1 MMKKILGNW
10 GVHIGIIAFA
20 VVWLAIVAANW
31 AESAELK
38 GSASSDPSSDDSA
51 TVQKNSDNSADSDYN
66 FNWLDPEKKIYVLQ
80 NRRYTKAN
88 RAMISLLV
96 GPGSGNAYRTVFNV
110 EPRLSYYFSESF
122 GFEGFYSSTSNS
134 PNGNFTSLQ
143 NTSKTIIPFIRE
155 FQHEVGAMAE
165 WIPWYAKINVFNSII
180 YFDWYFNLG
189 LGAISSQN
197 ITQQIAGGPTTTNPE
212 NLTGIYWGT
221 GHLYHLNNNWTAR
234 LDITS
239 AVYHAANDPQG
250 DKTWYSNYNFEIG
263 LGYRF

>member
-1 MMKKILGNW
+1 MMKKIFGNW

-31 AESAELK
+31 AESAELT
-38 GSASSDPSSDDSA
+38 GAAPSSNDDSA
-51 TVQKNSDNSADSDYN
+51 VQKNTDNSADSDYN

-88 RAMISLLV
+88 RIMLSLLA

-110 EPRLSYYFSESF
+110 EPRLSYYISEAF
-122 GFEGFYSSTSNS
+122 GFEIFYTSTSNS

-143 NTSKTIIPFIRE
+143 NTNKTLIPFIRE
-155 FQHEVGAMAE
+155 FNHEEGAMME
-165 WIPWYAKINVFNSII
+165 WIPWYAKINVFNSIL

-189 LGAISSQN
+189 LGSISSQN
-197 ITQQIAGGPTTTNPE
+197 FTQTNTNAPVVANPE
-212 NLTGIYWGT
+212 TLTGIYWGT
-221 GHLYHLNNNWTAR
+221 GHLYHLNQNWTVR
-234 LDITS
+234 LDVTS
-239 AVYHAANDPQG
+239 AIYHAANDPQG